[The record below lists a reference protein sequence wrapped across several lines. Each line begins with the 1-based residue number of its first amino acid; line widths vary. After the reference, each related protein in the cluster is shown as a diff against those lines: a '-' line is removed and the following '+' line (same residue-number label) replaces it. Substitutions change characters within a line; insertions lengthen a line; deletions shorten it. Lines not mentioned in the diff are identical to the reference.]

1 VITRQEIM
9 EASKEFGLGA
19 HMIEKDYVLGW
30 LLAGISR
37 HHVIGKDWIFKGG
50 TCLKK
55 CYFETYRF
63 SEDLDFT
70 LTQENNVNT
79 AFLTASFREIADF
92 VYEETGLE
100 IPKDLI
106 KFEVYKNPR
115 GKLAAE
121 GKISYRGPMQQRGD
135 LPRVK
140 LDLTADEVIAL
151 APVLREVQHRYSDRP
166 LDGIFAQC
174 YGFEELLAE
183 KIRALAERL
192 RPRDLYD
199 VIHLYRHDDVK
210 SDHGILNKTLKQKCD
225 FKGILPPTAKTLAG
239 KPERMELEAEWSNML
254 AHQLPALPP
263 FEQFWQEL
271 PAVFEWLYQTAAAV
285 AVEPAAAMASIPSG
299 GSEID
304 ASWQMPAMNREWQ
317 ARTTSPFHLIRFAA
331 ANHLCV
337 NLQYQD
343 SARLIEPYSLR
354 MTKKGDLFLYAVNH
368 TTREDYA
375 YLVDHIGVVK
385 ITKTP
390 FTPKYKIELTEA
402 V

>member
-299 GSEID
+299 GNEID